1 MARPPSQPFANDLNE
16 AFLALLDRVSE
27 RHPRTHL
34 RGFFGFASTLNLTP
48 EDVTE
53 AHVGMYEAEIAGLGN
68 KRSKQAA
75 RNVANAWNLMA
86 DTLPDWPQ
94 RRLTAQDNR
103 GWLAL
108 PLDAFPPSLAQDV
121 EAYLHASSGEDI
133 FAEWTDKPLAERTM
147 LDRRNKIRQLL
158 THAVDAGIPA
168 ETFKKLSDLF
178 DNNIAQAVLRRLW
191 EINERKPNHH
201 AANLAR
207 LMRFMGKHWANA
219 PESTLKSILSA
230 EKNFTPEKQGMT
242 ERNRAKLRVIIEE
255 ENTRR
260 ILTLP
265 QKLFDRVKDE
275 APTIRNAHRLQS
287 ALGVAI
293 LACAPIREKNLTH
306 LSLSRHFHRVSKT
319 ECYVVIPAFEVKN
332 TVDLEYPL
340 PPHVITMLDAYVER
354 FLPLLAKDQPID
366 LLFISNSGRH
376 KLPSEIGAQIPK
388 FILEETGLN
397 MNVHLFRH
405 FAGYLYLKTYP
416 GEYEVVR
423 QLLGHKSVK
432 TTIDFYL
439 GLEQHA
445 AFKRYDA
452 VIASHLEKK
461 KEDDAA

>member
-1 MARPPSQPFANDLNE
+1 MARPPSQPFANDLND
-16 AFLALLDRVSE
+16 AFLALLEYVNE
-27 RHPRTHL
+27 RHPRSHL
-34 RGFFGFASTLNLTP
+34 RGFFGFASTLGLTP
-48 EDVTE
+48 EEITE
-53 AHVGMYEAEIAGLGN
+53 AHVGMYEAEIEGLGN

-75 RNVANAWNLMA
+75 RNVANAWNLMV
-86 DTLPDWPQ
+86 DTLPGWPQ

-103 GWLAL
+103 GWQAL
-108 PLDAFPPSLAQDV
+108 RLDAFPPSLAQDI

-147 LDRRNKIRQLL
+147 LDRRNKIRQIL
-158 THAVDAGIPA
+158 THAVDCGIA
-168 ETFKKLSDLF
+168 VERFKTLADLF
-178 DNNIAQAVLRRLW
+178 ENSVIRAVLEHLW
-191 EINERKPNHH
+191 KINERKPNHDD
-201 AANLAR
+201 ANLAR
-207 LMRFMGKHWANA
+207 LMRLMGKHWANA
-219 PESTLKSILSA
+219 SEATLKSILSA

-242 ERNRAKLRVIIEE
+242 DRNRKKLRVIIEE

-265 QKLFDRVKDE
+265 QRLLDRVKD
-275 APTIRNAHRLQS
+275 AKPTIRNAHRLQS

-293 LACAPIREKNLTH
+293 LTCAPIREKNLSQ
-306 LSLSRHFHRVSKT
+306 LSLRRHFHRVSKT
-319 ECYVVIPAFEVKN
+319 ECYVVISAHEVKN
-332 TVDLEYPL
+332 NVDLEYPL
-340 PPHVITMLDAYVER
+340 PPHVIVMLDTYVER
-354 FLPLLAKDQPID
+354 LLPLLAKDQPID
-366 LLFISNSGRH
+366 LLFISNSGRP
-376 KLPSEIGAQIPK
+376 KVPSEIGAQIPK

-405 FAGYLYLKTYP
+405 FAGYLYLKAYP

-452 VIASHLEKK
+452 VITSHLEKK
-461 KEDDAA
+461 NKDDAA